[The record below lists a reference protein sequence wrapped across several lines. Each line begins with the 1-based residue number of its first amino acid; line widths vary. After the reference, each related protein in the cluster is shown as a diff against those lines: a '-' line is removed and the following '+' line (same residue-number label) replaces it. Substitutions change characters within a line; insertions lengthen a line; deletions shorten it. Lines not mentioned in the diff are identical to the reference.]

1 MRTSDNLNELA
12 PALAKAQGQME
23 SAKKDSTNPH
33 FRSKYADLAA
43 VVEAIKKPLADNG
56 LSYLQ
61 GFGWD
66 EHGAL
71 IVRTRLL
78 HASGQ
83 WVESELR
90 VRPVKDDPQGVGS
103 AVSYGRR
110 YALQSLVGLTADDDD
125 GNASSNNPNQPR
137 KVEATNGFAAKDRKE
152 PAAPVDDKT
161 AALKSLGQTF
171 TQINTTNPKVLPF
184 PATDHSD
191 KASAARRGL
200 VGQVLGHEVTDIRE
214 LPVSEIKAATTRLKD
229 LFA

>member
-1 MRTSDNLNELA
+1 MRTSENLNELA
-12 PALAKAQGQME
+12 LALSKAQGQME

-43 VVEAIKKPLADNG
+43 VVEAIKKPLAANQ

-71 IVRTRLL
+71 IVRTMLL

-83 WVESELR
+83 WIESELR

-125 GNASSNNPNQPR
+125 GNASSTAPSAPR
-137 KVEATNGFAAKDRKE
+137 KAEATNGYAAKDRKE
-152 PAAPVDDKT
+152 PAAPVDEKL
-161 AALKSLGQTF
+161 AALKVLASTF
-171 TQINTTNPKVLPF
+171 NAIHIESPKVLPF
-184 PATDHSD
+184 AGTDHSD
-191 KASAARRGL
+191 KAAAARRQL
-200 VGQVLGHEVTDIRE
+200 VGQVLGREVADIRE
-214 LPVSEIKAATTRLKD
+214 LSSAEIQKASSGLTE
-229 LFA
+229 LFT

>member
-1 MRTSDNLNELA
+1 MRTSENINELA
-12 PALAKAQGQME
+12 LALSKAQGQME

-43 VVEAIKKPLADNG
+43 VVEAIKKPLTDNG

-71 IVRTRLL
+71 IVHTRLL
-78 HASGQ
+78 HSSGQ
-83 WVESELR
+83 WVESDLR

-125 GNASSNNPNQPR
+125 GNASSTAPR
-137 KVEATNGFAAKDRKE
+137 KAEATNGYAAKDRKD
-152 PAAPVDDKT
+152 PAAPVDSAKA
-161 AALKSLGQTF
+161 AALTSLSKTLGEV
-171 TQINTTNPKVLPF
+171 NKANPRLMPYV
-184 PATDHSD
+184 ATDHSE
-191 KASAARRGL
+191 KAAAHRRGL
-200 VGQVLGHEVTDIRE
+200 VGQVLGQAVSDIRE
-214 LPVSEIKAATTRLKD
+214 LSTVDIQQASDQLRQMYVS
-229 LFA
+229 

>member
-1 MRTSDNLNELA
+1 MRTSENLNELA
-12 PALAKAQGQME
+12 LALSKAQGQME

-43 VVEAIKKPLADNG
+43 VVEAIKKPLAANG

-78 HASGQ
+78 HSSGQ

-125 GNASSNNPNQPR
+125 GNASSNAPQTPR
-137 KVEATNGFAAKDRKE
+137 KAEATNGHAATDRKE
-152 PAAPVDDKT
+152 PAAPVDPKT
-161 AALKSLGQTF
+161 VALKSLAGTF
-171 TQINTTNPKVLPF
+171 SAIHSENPKVLPF
-184 PATDHSD
+184 APTDHSD
-191 KASAARRGL
+191 KAAAARRQL
-200 VGQVLGHEVTDIRE
+200 VGQVLGKEVADIRE
-214 LPVSEIKAATTRLKD
+214 LSAPEIQRASTGLKE

>member
-1 MRTSDNLNELA
+1 MNTSESLNELA

-43 VVEAIKKPLADNG
+43 VVEAIKKPLSDNG

-78 HASGQ
+78 HSSGQ

-125 GNASSNNPNQPR
+125 GNASSNQPR
-137 KVEATNGFAAKDRKE
+137 KAEATNGYAAKDRKE
-152 PAAPVDDKT
+152 PAATVDATKA
-161 AALKSLGQTF
+161 AALKQLSATLEGVHKC
-171 TQINTTNPKVLPF
+171 NPRVMPF
-184 PATDHSD
+184 PGTDHGD
-191 KASAARRGL
+191 KAAAARRSL
-200 VGQVLGHEVTDIRE
+200 VGQVLGQAVADVRE
-214 LPVSEIKAATTRLKD
+214 LSTVDIQQASTQLRAMYVS
-229 LFA
+229 

>member
-1 MRTSDNLNELA
+1 MRTSENINELA
-12 PALAKAQGQME
+12 LALSKAQGQME

-43 VVEAIKKPLADNG
+43 VVEAIKKPLTDNG

-71 IVRTRLL
+71 IVHTRLL
-78 HASGQ
+78 HSSGQ
-83 WVESELR
+83 WVESDLR

-125 GNASSNNPNQPR
+125 GNASSTAPR
-137 KVEATNGFAAKDRKE
+137 KAEATNGYAAKDRKD
-152 PAAPVDDKT
+152 PAAPVDSAKA
-161 AALKSLGQTF
+161 AALTSLSKTLGEV
-171 TQINTTNPKVLPF
+171 NKANPRLMPF
-184 PATDHSD
+184 LATDHSE
-191 KASAARRGL
+191 KAAAHRRGL
-200 VGQVLGHEVTDIRE
+200 VGQVLGQAVSDIRE
-214 LPVSEIKAATTRLKD
+214 LSTVDIQQASDQLRQMYVS
-229 LFA
+229 

>member
-125 GNASSNNPNQPR
+125 GN
-137 KVEATNGFAAKDRKE
+137 DR
-152 PAAPVDDKT
+152 A
-161 AALKSLGQTF
+161 G
-171 TQINTTNPKVLPF
+171 
-184 PATDHSD
+184 
-191 KASAARRGL
+191 RR
-200 VGQVLGHEVTDIRE
+200 R
-214 LPVSEIKAATTRLKD
+214 
-229 LFA
+229 